1 MAPSFPRQLFAY
13 IAAVMLLFAIFLMLA
28 TLAVPAHAQQ
38 ATSDL
43 VSGSGSATGTGA
55 TTVIAAP
62 TTTRRIYVSS
72 VECFRTDAGTTATY
86 VTLNDD
92 GAHRLAQFWRW
103 RRLEHGVSES
113 ADGSGRDGAQVHGVE
128 RRVDGL
134 LQRARLHGELMT
146 PLAAFVDEVRSS
158 PKFVA
163 SLARKPSL
171 EIDIANTARFLARL
185 DAGYDGAHAVRLRA
199 RLEQIVN
206 GDGTLKDRLA
216 AIDQAISTAIAPFL
230 KQQARVN

>member
-55 TTVIAAP
+55 TTIIAAP

-92 GAHRLAQFWRW
+92 GATVIGLPNSGGGGGSNMVFPNPLTVPAATALKFTASS
-103 RRLEHGVSES
+103 GVSTVYCN
-113 ADGSGRDGAQVHGVE
+113 AQGFT
-128 RRVDGL
+128 G
-134 LQRARLHGELMT
+134 
-146 PLAAFVDEVRSS
+146 
-158 PKFVA
+158 
-163 SLARKPSL
+163 
-171 EIDIANTARFLARL
+171 N
-185 DAGYDGAHAVRLRA
+185 
-199 RLEQIVN
+199 
-206 GDGTLKDRLA
+206 
-216 AIDQAISTAIAPFL
+216 
-230 KQQARVN
+230 